1 MSHQAATSFNELDP
15 HGAELPGHGQHHSHP
30 IVGPFTLRSI
40 LALLLVFTVLTVGQ
54 AQAELWLTGAFDIA
68 FPLWVNIV
76 VVMGIAT
83 VKALLVMAFFMQL
96 RYDNPLNTIIMA
108 FCFFAMS
115 LFLGFTAMDLLT
127 RGRVT
132 EFKNGPVVA
141 GGTGAGVPS
150 ANGQPL
156 IIAARLRYME
166 KFLSEPALV
175 EARLTA
181 RLLDTATQGLSA
193 AAPAGHVAHASSHD
207 VHADDLTDSRPGE
220 RAAPEVLAAEAVNAV
235 ATEIRHKVAYRQSL
249 PSPRLFASASLN
261 DKAANLI
268 ANAHPA
274 AAALVTAVA
283 QAVANGPLPA
293 DTKELAAHDF
303 DLLALEAH
311 AHSSHGHHDDH
322 AHATSDK
329 NATRGKTGL
338 SGALHTTGDAHS
350 DSDAHEVHPPEA
362 PTNH

>member
-15 HGAELPGHGQHHSHP
+15 HGYEQPGHGQHHSHP

-54 AQAELWLTGAFDIA
+54 AQAELWLTGAFEIA

-83 VKALLVMAFFMQL
+83 VKAVLVMAFFMQL
-96 RYDNPLNTIIMA
+96 RYDNPINTIIMA

-156 IIAARLRYME
+156 VTAARTRYLE
-166 KFLSEPALV
+166 KFLADPVLV

-181 RLLDTATQGLSA
+181 RMLDDAARSTLA
-193 AAPAGHVAHASSHD
+193 AAPGALQAHGHDEGSSAHADSRAGHD
-207 VHADDLTDSRPGE
+207 E
-220 RAAPEVLAAEAVNAV
+220 AAVPEALAAAAITSV
-235 ATEIRHKVAYRQSL
+235 ASEIRHKLAYRQSL
-249 PSPRLFASASLN
+249 PSPRLFAAKSLA
-261 DKAANLI
+261 DKAASLV
-268 ANAHPA
+268 ADGHA
-274 AAALVTAVA
+274 AAGALVSTAA
-283 QAVANGPLPA
+283 ADAANGRLPA
-293 DTKELAAHDF
+293 DSKELAAHDF
-303 DLLALEAH
+303 EMLAAE
-311 AHSSHGHHDDH
+311 
-322 AHATSDK
+322 AHATSGHGGHADHGHTASDK
-329 NATRGKTGL
+329 NTTRGKSGL
-338 SGALHTTGDAHS
+338 SGALDTTADGHHDDAHS
-350 DSDAHEVHPPEA
+350 EGGHTSVEKH
-362 PTNH
+362 